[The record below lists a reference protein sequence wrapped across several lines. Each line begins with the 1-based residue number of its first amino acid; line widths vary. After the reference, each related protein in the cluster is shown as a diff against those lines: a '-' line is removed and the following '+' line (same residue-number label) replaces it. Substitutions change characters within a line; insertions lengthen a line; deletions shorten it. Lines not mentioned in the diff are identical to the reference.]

1 MNSNKYYKYSNIF
14 REKCAEVFI
23 TNQIAE
29 YQRHAIKNQRNSA
42 HCNTSASFRAKRL
55 SPETMNPK
63 PLQTSN
69 RLLMEN
75 FKHNYNRLFFQ
86 HLERVTESNTIS
98 LELHTASSKSI
109 SHAEQYLAAPQLT
122 LEEVTETYQ
131 RFTSQIEIRDHVP
144 IPALQ
149 MKLK

>member
-1 MNSNKYYKYSNIF
+1 M
-14 REKCAEVFI
+14 EVFI

-29 YQRHAIKNQRNSA
+29 YQRHAIKKIKETKRTLQYQRLIQSQK
-42 HCNTSASFRAKRL
+42 TIPRDY
-55 SPETMNPK
+55 EPK

-86 HLERVTESNTIS
+86 HLERVIESNTIS
-98 LELHTASSKSI
+98 QELHTASSKSI
-109 SHAEQYLAAPQLT
+109 SHTEQYLAAPQLT

-131 RFTSQIEIRDHVP
+131 RFTSQIEIRDHMP

-149 MKLK
+149 MKLN